1 MAAKLAKTR
10 YPGIYRRGSRYVIV
24 WEHRGKQHKES
35 FRTLPEA
42 REAKGK
48 RDAGEKR
55 PKSRVRFGDY
65 FAEWI
70 ENYAGRTSRG
80 FSETTRPE
88 YRRPIEAHAV
98 ARWKAWRMNEV
109 EPADLRD
116 LFGQMRRDGRSTS
129 EIKKTRA
136 ALSVMFATAL
146 EDGVVQSNPVL
157 GVRIPPPSEDET
169 PPDDKAK
176 ALTRAE
182 LSVLLAALPGEARLF
197 CTFLAHTGLRISEAV
212 GLRWEHLDLGEHPK
226 VQVQEQLYKGK
237 RKRLKS
243 KDGKR
248 AVPLS
253 PGMAHQLLALRRV
266 GYRGPQSPVFASGA
280 GTPLR
285 PENVYRRAL
294 APAAIEAGFK
304 IEVEVNGKKKVRSA
318 VSFHTFR
325 HTCASLLFEA
335 GRNVKQVQAWLGH
348 ADPGF
353 TLKTYIHLM
362 DAGVGSADF
371 LDQAVG
377 EPAVE
382 APSVSPTITV
392 AKTKK
397 TRLALD
403 TGGPL

>member
-1 MAAKLAKTR
+1 MAAKLEKTR
-10 YPGIYRRGSRYVIV
+10 YPGIYKRGSRYVIM
-24 WEHRGKQHKES
+24 WKHRGKQHKES

-55 PKSRVRFGDY
+55 PKSRIRFGEY

-88 YRRPIEAHAV
+88 YRRPITAHAIE
-98 ARWKAWRMNEV
+98 RWKTWRMTEV

-116 LFGQMRRDGRSTS
+116 LFGQMRRSGRTTS

-146 EDGVVQSNPVL
+146 EDGIVQSNPVL
-157 GVRIPPPSEDET
+157 GVRIPPPSEDEA
-169 PPDDKAK
+169 PRDDKAK

-182 LSVLLAALPGEARLF
+182 LAILLAAIPSESRLF
-197 CTFLAHTGLRISEAV
+197 CAFLAHTGLRISEAV
-212 GLRWEHLDLGEHPK
+212 GLRWEHLDLGEHPT
-226 VQVQEQLYKGK
+226 VRVREQLYKGK

-243 KDGKR
+243 KDGR
-248 AVPLS
+248 RDVPLA
-253 PGMAHQLLALRRV
+253 PGMAQQLLALRRDE
-266 GYRGPQSPVFASGA
+266 YRGPESPVFASKA

-294 APAAIEAGFK
+294 APAAIRAGFK
-304 IEVEVNGKKKVRSA
+304 VEVEVKGEKKVRSA

-362 DAGVGSADF
+362 DSGVGSADF
-371 LDQAVG
+371 LDQAVLNEG
-377 EPAVE
+377 EDRARG
-382 APSVSPTITV
+382 SISYS
-392 AKTKK
+392 
-397 TRLALD
+397 LAQ
-403 TGGPL
+403 

>member
-1 MAAKLAKTR
+1 MAAKLERTR
-10 YPGIYRRGSRYVIV
+10 YPGIYKRGSRYVIT

-55 PKSRVRFGDY
+55 PRSRVRFGDF

-88 YRRPIEAHAV
+88 YRRPIEAHAI
-98 ARWKAWRMNEV
+98 ARWKTWRMNEV

-116 LFGQMRRDGRSTS
+116 LFGQMRRDGRTTS

-157 GVRIPPPSEDET
+157 GVRIPPPSEEEA
-169 PPDDKAK
+169 PREEKAK

-182 LSVLLAALPGEARLF
+182 LAILLAAIPSESRLF

-226 VQVQEQLYKGK
+226 VRVREQLYKGK

-243 KDGKR
+243 KEGKR
-248 AVPLS
+248 DVPLS
-253 PGMAHQLLALRRV
+253 PGMARQLLALRRD
-266 GYRGPQSPVFASGA
+266 GYRGPESPVFASKA
-280 GTPLR
+280 GTPVR

-294 APAAIEAGFK
+294 APAAIGAGFTV
-304 IEVEVNGKKKVRSA
+304 EVEVKGKKKMRSA

-362 DAGVGSADF
+362 DSGVGSAAFFD
-371 LDQAVG
+371 
-377 EPAVE
+377 EAVE
-382 APSVSPTITV
+382 GGQKRIGPAPLDREKIV
-392 AKTKK
+392 A
-397 TRLALD
+397 
-403 TGGPL
+403 